1 MSIELIKAAL
11 KAAKNSNSII
21 RDWEHLETGHGTQRF
36 HIWVASRKSPLM
48 VAVKSATVAEGE
60 DGVCCSFTMV
70 RKDLHDWKEKKEP
83 TSPHEGARVSPG
95 AAPARRRRRGRHND
109 RPPCRS
115 GHVQGLDAPVQVAVE
130 EVYLRQLQ
138 RCGWTRRQRWMAG
151 HRAVVRQTTVPAH
164 ASVRRGGSA
173 FVERREG

>member
-70 RKDLHDWKEKKEP
+70 RKDLHDWKEKRNQHVHTRAHGYLLVP
-83 TSPHEGARVSPG
+83 LPPDEGA
-95 AAPARRRRRGRHND
+95 
-109 RPPCRS
+109 
-115 GHVQGLDAPVQVAVE
+115 VE
-130 EVYLRQLQ
+130 D
-138 RCGWTRRQRWMAG
+138 T
-151 HRAVVRQTTVPAH
+151 TTVPPVALVMFKDLMRLSRLQWRRCIYDSF
-164 ASVRRGGSA
+164 SVVVGHDGNGGWQVIVPLSGKPPFPLTRPYGGVA
-173 FVERREG
+173 RLS